1 MRTPRLPAWL
11 ARVLAGVVLTQSAL
25 YLARP
30 VTSYR
35 ALALGADARAV
46 GLVTAAFALVPLVVA
61 VPLGRASDRWRPGH
75 LLTGGIALGAVAC
88 VLLGTAGSLWGLA
101 LASAVLG
108 LGHLALTLA
117 GQSLIARRSDD
128 ALHDRDFGLY
138 AAAASLGQL
147 AGPAMA
153 GVALSSAGRSLEA
166 ATTLGFLVAAGLMVL
181 AVPVSLGTDR
191 FGRAARDRGMGRPLR
206 AGALIGTRGVPAG
219 MLASL
224 AILATVDVL
233 TAYLPVL
240 GVQRGIPPA
249 VVGAL
254 LSLRAGTSI
263 LSRLLIPW
271 MVERLGRIRLLAA
284 SAAGSA
290 LLTAALPLSAGTAV
304 LGVLLAAAGFLLGIG
319 QPLTMSMV
327 VHAVPE
333 GTRGTAL
340 AIRLTGN
347 RFGQVATPAAA
358 GLVAGAAGVSAAFWL
373 LGGLLGLAALV
384 VNHRRS
390 TAPATSAARADSS
403 LYAPERPIR

>member
-1 MRTPRLPAWL
+1 VRTPTLPAWL
-11 ARVLAGVVLTQSAL
+11 ARVLAGVVLTQAAV

-46 GLVTAAFALVPLVVA
+46 GLVTAAFALVPLLVA
-61 VPLGRASDRWRPGH
+61 VPLGRASDRWRPGY

-88 VLLGTAGSLWGLA
+88 VLLGTAGGLWGLA

-117 GQSLIARRSDD
+117 GQSLIARQSDD

-138 AAAASLGQL
+138 AAAASVGQL

-153 GVALSSAGRSLEA
+153 GFALSSAGRSLEE
-166 ATTLGFLVAAGLMVL
+166 ATTLGFLVAAGLMAL
-181 AVPVSLGTDR
+181 AVPASLGTDR
-191 FGRAARDRGMGRPLR
+191 LGRAGQPRATGRALR
-206 AGALIGTRGVPAG
+206 AGQLIGTRGVPAG

-254 LSLRAGTSI
+254 LSLRAATSI
-263 LSRLLIPW
+263 LSRVLIPW
-271 MVERLGRIRLLAA
+271 MVRRLGRIRLLAA

-290 LLTAALPLSAGTAV
+290 LLTAALPMSDSPAV
-304 LGVLLAAAGFLLGIG
+304 LGTLLAAAGFLLGIG

-373 LGGLLGLAALV
+373 LGGLLGLAALA
-384 VNHRRS
+384 VNRRPP
-390 TAPATSAARADSS
+390 TATASPASG
-403 LYAPERPIR
+403 P

>member
-1 MRTPRLPAWL
+1 VRAPKLQGWL
-11 ARVLAGVVLTQSAL
+11 ARILAGVVLTQAAL
-25 YLARP
+25 HLARP

-46 GLVTAAFALVPLVVA
+46 GLITAAFALIPLVVA
-61 VPLGRASDRWRPGH
+61 VPLGRASDRWRVGH

-88 VLLGTAGSLWGLA
+88 VLLGVAGTLWGLA

-117 GQSLIARRSDD
+117 GQSLIARQSAD
-128 ALHDRDFGLY
+128 ARHDRDFGLY
-138 AAAASLGQL
+138 TAGASLGQL
-147 AGPAMA
+147 IGPAMA
-153 GVALSSAGRSLEA
+153 GLALSSAGRSLED
-166 ATTLGFLVAAGLMVL
+166 ATTLGFLVAAGLMAL
-181 AVPVSLGTDR
+181 AVPTSFATDR
-191 FGRAARDRGMGRPLR
+191 LGRAGRARNREVGRPLR
-206 AGALIGTRGVPAG
+206 AGELISARGVPAG
-219 MLASL
+219 MFASL
-224 AILATVDVL
+224 ALLATVDVL

-240 GVQRGIPPA
+240 GVQRGISPA

-254 LSLRAGTSI
+254 LSLRAATSI

-271 MVERLGRIRLLAA
+271 MIPRLGRIRLLAA

-290 LLTAALPLSAGTAV
+290 LLTAALPLSGSVAV
-304 LGVLLAAAGFLLGIG
+304 LGALLAAAGFLLGIG

-327 VHAVPE
+327 VQAVPSD
-333 GTRGTAL
+333 TRGTAL

-373 LGGLLGLAALV
+373 LGGLLGLAALAV
-384 VNHRRS
+384 VRR
-390 TAPATSAARADSS
+390 
-403 LYAPERPIR
+403 

>member
-1 MRTPRLPAWL
+1 VRTPRPPAWL
-11 ARVLAGVVLTQSAL
+11 ARVLAGVVLTQAAL

-46 GLVTAAFALVPLVVA
+46 GLITAAFALVPLVVA
-61 VPLGRASDRWRPGH
+61 VPLGRASDRWRPGY
-75 LLTGGIALGAVAC
+75 LLTGGIVLGAVAC
-88 VLLGTAGSLWGLA
+88 ALLGLADTLAGLA

-117 GQSLIARRSDD
+117 GQSLIARQSAD

-138 AAAASLGQL
+138 AAAASSGQL
-147 AGPAMA
+147 VGPAMA
-153 GVALSSAGRSLEA
+153 GLALSTAGRSLEA
-166 ATTLGFLVAAGLMVL
+166 ATTLGFLVAAGLMAL
-181 AVPVSLGTDR
+181 AVPTSLGTDR
-191 FGRAARDRGMGRPLR
+191 LGGTSRPRDRQAGRPLR
-206 AGALIGTRGVPAG
+206 AGQLIAARGVPAG

-224 AILATVDVL
+224 AMLATVDVL

-240 GVQRGIPPA
+240 GVQRGISPA

-254 LSLRAGTSI
+254 LSLRAATSI
-263 LSRLLIPW
+263 LSRVLIPW
-271 MVERLGRIRLLAA
+271 MVGRLGRARLLAA

-290 LLTAALPLSAGTAV
+290 LLTAALPLSGGTAV
-304 LGVLLAAAGFLLGIG
+304 LAILLAAAGFLLGIG

-327 VHAVPE
+327 VHAVPQAA
-333 GTRGTAL
+333 RGTAL

-358 GLVAGAAGVSAAFWL
+358 GLIAGAAGVSAAFWL
-373 LGGLLGLAALV
+373 LGGLLGLAALAV
-384 VNHRRS
+384 VRR
-390 TAPATSAARADSS
+390 
-403 LYAPERPIR
+403 

>member
-1 MRTPRLPAWL
+1 VRTPKLPAWL
-11 ARVLAGVVLTQSAL
+11 ARVLAGVVLTQAAL

-35 ALALGADARAV
+35 ALALGADALAV
-46 GLVTAAFALVPLVVA
+46 GLITAAFALVPLVVA
-61 VPLGRASDRWRPGH
+61 VPLGRASDRWRPGY

-88 VLLGTAGSLWGLA
+88 VLLGLAGTLAGLA

-117 GQSLIARRSDD
+117 GQSLIARRSGD

-138 AAAASLGQL
+138 AAAASSGQL
-147 AGPAMA
+147 VGPALA
-153 GVALSSAGRSLEA
+153 GVVLSSAGSRSLA
-166 ATTLGFLVAAGLMVL
+166 DATTLGFIVAAGLMAL
-181 AVPVSLGTDR
+181 AVTTSLGVDR
-191 FGRAARDRGMGRPLR
+191 PGRAGRPEDRGAGLPLR
-206 AGALIGTRGVPAG
+206 TGELIGTRGVPAG
-219 MLASL
+219 MFASL
-224 AILATVDVL
+224 AFLATVDVL

-240 GVQRGIPPA
+240 GVQRGIAPA

-254 LSLRAGTSI
+254 LSLRAATSI
-263 LSRLLIPW
+263 LSRVLIPW
-271 MVERLGRIRLLAA
+271 MVGRLGRVRLLAA

-290 LLTAALPLSAGTAV
+290 LLTAALPLSDSTAA

-327 VHAVPE
+327 VHAVPS

-347 RFGQVATPAAA
+347 RFGQVATPAVA
-358 GLVAGAAGVSAAFWL
+358 GVVAGAAGVSAAFWL
-373 LGGLLGLAALV
+373 LGGLLGLAALAV
-384 VNHRRS
+384 VRR
-390 TAPATSAARADSS
+390 
-403 LYAPERPIR
+403 

>member
-1 MRTPRLPAWL
+1 VRTPRLPAWL
-11 ARVLAGVVLTQSAL
+11 ARVLAGVVLTQAAL

-46 GLVTAAFALVPLVVA
+46 GLVTAAFALMPLLVA
-61 VPLGRASDRWRPGH
+61 VPLGRASDRWRPGY

-88 VLLGTAGSLWGLA
+88 VLLGAAGGLLGLA
-101 LASAVLG
+101 AASAVLG
-108 LGHLALTLA
+108 LGHLALTLG
-117 GQSLIARRSDD
+117 GQSLIARQSDD

-147 AGPAMA
+147 AGPAIA
-153 GVALSSAGRSLEA
+153 GLALSAAGRPLEE

-181 AVPVSLGTDR
+181 AVPTSLGADR
-191 FGRAARDRGMGRPLR
+191 LGRAGRPRAPSPARPLR
-206 AGALIGTRGVPAG
+206 AGRLIGARGVPAG

-240 GVQRGIPPA
+240 GVQRGISPA

-254 LSLRAGTSI
+254 LSLRAAASI
-263 LSRLLIPW
+263 LSRVLIPW
-271 MVERLGRIRLLAA
+271 MVGRLGRVRLLAA

-290 LLTAALPLSAGTAV
+290 LLTAALPLSGSPAV
-304 LGVLLAAAGFLLGIG
+304 LGVLLAVAGFLLGIG

-333 GTRGTAL
+333 GSRGTAL

-373 LGGLLGLAALV
+373 LGGLLGLAALAV
-384 VNHRRS
+384 TRRGPV
-390 TAPATSAARADSS
+390 TPR
-403 LYAPERPIR
+403 LVRRPGG

>member
-1 MRTPRLPAWL
+1 VKTPRLPAWL
-11 ARVLAGVVLTQSAL
+11 ARVLAGVVLTQAAL
-25 YLARP
+25 HLARP

-46 GLVTAAFALVPLVVA
+46 GLITAAFALVPLVVA
-61 VPLGRASDRWRPGH
+61 VPLGRASDRWRPGY

-88 VLLGTAGSLWGLA
+88 VLLGLAGTLAGLA

-117 GQSLIARRSDD
+117 GQSLIARRSAD
-128 ALHDRDFGLY
+128 ARHDRDFGLY
-138 AAAASLGQL
+138 AAAASSGQL
-147 AGPAMA
+147 VGPALA
-153 GVALSSAGRSLEA
+153 GIALGSAARPLED
-166 ATTLGFLVAAGLMVL
+166 ATTLGFLVAAGLMAL
-181 AVPVSLGTDR
+181 AVPTSLGTDR
-191 FGRAARDRGMGRPLR
+191 PRGRSAPRDREATRPLR
-206 AGALIGTRGVPAG
+206 AGELIGSRGVPAG
-219 MLASL
+219 MFASL

-240 GVQRGIPPA
+240 GTQRGIPPA

-254 LSLRAGTSI
+254 LSLRAATSI
-263 LSRLLIPW
+263 LSRVLIPW
-271 MVERLGRIRLLAA
+271 MVGRLGRLRLLAA

-290 LLTAALPLSAGTAV
+290 VLTAALPLSGDVAV

-333 GTRGTAL
+333 STRGTAL

-373 LGGLLGLAALV
+373 LGGLLGLAALAV
-384 VNHRRS
+384 VRR
-390 TAPATSAARADSS
+390 
-403 LYAPERPIR
+403 